1 MPTKSNNM
9 SPMPMQSKIGDA
21 SLKFG
26 PDWLRALSSSEN
38 TGGPS
43 STSPGGDGVGGPPP
57 RGFGFS
63 GWGPGPEGRSGF
75 HSNSNKDHQHHNYS
89 AAAAAF
95 SSPPSSSFHPVSY
108 HQSPRGGGEANK
120 GTGIP
125 SNPNRFKQSEHRYS
139 REEMLALY
147 DKNLESPEFLLTFG
161 TLYIEKM
168 QPPLAFSQPSE
179 EEIRIWHIP
188 QPESSRQGPGGAA
201 PIGRGYATRGR
212 GGGIDRGR
220 GRGRGSYSTY
230 GPRTH
235 EEEDP
240 RSSFSRPRNFERSQS
255 NHERTAWGDRNGVV
269 GSVGGPPGV
278 AGPEESNRGGGSW
291 RSRESFGGRRVS
303 EEGTNDDG
311 WRKPRWRRGDEAED
325 EYRSGSNSRRL
336 HRSWSEE
343 ENHDNIPEWAR
354 DNPSEESGTF
364 DSSGA
369 FHGEDRSSKSS
380 RETDNRKGGENS
392 GDSNSGNSLLKSRG
406 ESEHLGSHSDRVQKR
421 VQDRTESVKPVIPA
435 SVKEEAENNAGDD
448 HDEYSSSLSNNR
460 TSRDRDPFL
469 TLSNSSHQQQQQQQ
483 QQQYHHQGSKNSI
496 INIQKQLLESESHDR
511 SGHLIGLSSSES
523 HHIQRVQT
531 VQHQMTAS
539 SHDSRSQL
547 LHAQSLVERAASG
560 HGLHGGE
567 LRASSNTNES
577 NMPSLNNE
585 DDHYRSMTEEAM
597 NLVSKLIE
605 EDTLASRR
613 LRGPSGN
620 NAMSQQQQQ
629 LLASLSVAETLS
641 SSGGN
646 KQQQQQSSHND
657 LSRSGPGGGGHHPS
671 QNIPSQNTTTNVTVH
686 QPASSPSGSMEVW
699 FYRDPQGS
707 VQGPFSTH
715 EMGLWCSQG
724 YFSGSLQLRRECDK
738 IFITLL
744 EMGKVYGR
752 NPFAVADSSPPPPPI
767 QDPNASS
774 ALDHS
779 SQIQAQLHQQRQQ
792 ALLQQQ
798 NLMREQQQYM
808 MNLNHGGGGAIRKEQ
823 QDPSWH
829 QPQSSSIPPVVAPQ
843 QTRSASNSSLSSE
856 QIQAQLLMSMAK
868 SQGLDRDQSAMDQLH
883 ALYQRQLKTAGNETL
898 QSQNKNNFSDLMG
911 NSQSTPTMDVAS
923 NKSSSAVVNDPIQ
936 SLVQQL
942 TSMANTQHK
951 IISTPSKPPDVIS
964 PWGQTGNSS
973 VQQQQQ
979 TPQVQNQWGA
989 AQPTQTPW
997 EYREQMAK
1005 LQEEELRRR
1014 KEEEEAERKRL
1025 EEEERKH
1032 LEDKQRIEHER
1043 KRLEEQQRMEE
1054 EKQRKIREEQYLLQ
1068 KQQQE
1073 ILRKQQEEAEFQR
1086 LKDLQRQQLEQ
1097 QRQLRD
1103 EQTRLAEEQQKL
1115 EEQRLEKER
1124 KEQVAAEREVKLRQE
1139 RERELKLQQ
1148 QAQFSWNTATV
1159 QPTQNMAG
1167 GVAGS
1172 GGSKSLL
1179 EIQQEEAIKQE
1190 KEQASQKK
1198 KAQQEQLRQQQAQ
1211 QQKAINLKWVANAGA
1226 APTKQAPIKSLTEI
1240 QAEEQA
1246 KLQKQQ
1252 DQEREKRAIINQQQQ
1267 KQAVWSA
1274 QLTWAD
1280 RALAGTGGGSSS
1292 SSGTSAKKVNGGVWD
1307 DSMASMASKLKGSN
1321 NPLPSSVPSS
1331 SSSNNNN
1338 RGPAGGKKTKEI
1350 SDDSFMKLFSV
1361 QQDGAA
1367 TNQKGGS
1374 NRPKMTQ
1381 QAADEFTRWCS
1392 DRIQAIASGSVDIPT
1407 FVSFLKEVESPYEV
1421 GDYVRSYLGDGKEA
1435 KEFSREFLE
1444 RRSRWKNAR
1453 KGDGLTSS
1461 MEDNLC
1467 RPASAINPN
1476 SNEFQEVKA
1485 KGKKTK
1491 KNKMQKVD
1499 SRILGFSTSTVTDRL
1514 SREYCD
1520 STD

>member
-1 MPTKSNNM
+1 MSTKSNNM
-9 SPMPMQSKIGDA
+9 SPMPMQTKIGDA

-38 TGGPS
+38 TGSSSASPDDGGPS
-43 STSPGGDGVGGPPP
+43 P
-57 RGFGFS
+57 RGYS
-63 GWGPGPEGRSGF
+63 VWGPGPEVGGRSSF
-75 HSNSNKDHQHHNYS
+75 NSTSNKDHNY
-89 AAAAAF
+89 AVAF
-95 SSPPSSSFHPVSY
+95 SSPPSSSFRPISY
-108 HQSPRGGGEANK
+108 RQSPRGWGDANK
-120 GTGIP
+120 GTGPP
-125 SNPNRFKQSEHRYS
+125 SNPNRFKQPQYRYS
-139 REEMLALY
+139 REELLALY
-147 DKNLESPEFLLTFG
+147 DKNLESPDFLKTFG
-161 TLYIEKM
+161 TLYIKKM

-188 QPESSRQGPGGAA
+188 QPESSRQGPGGAD
-201 PIGRGYATRGR
+201 PIGPGYATRGR

-220 GRGRGSYSTY
+220 GRGRGSYLTY
-230 GPRTH
+230 GPRSH

-240 RSSFSRPRNFERSQS
+240 RSSFSRPRNFERPQS
-255 NHERTAWGDRNGVV
+255 NHERTVWGDRNGVV

-469 TLSNSSHQQQQQQQ
+469 TLYNSFHQQQQQQQ

-531 VQHQMTAS
+531 VQHQMPAFS
-539 SHDSRSQL
+539 YDSRSQL
-547 LHAQSLVERAASG
+547 LHAQSLVEPAASG
-560 HGLHGGE
+560 HGFHGGE
-567 LRASSNTNES
+567 LGASSNINELDTA
-577 NMPSLNNE
+577 SLTSE
-585 DDHYRSMTEEAM
+585 DEFYRSMTEEAM

-613 LRGPSGN
+613 LCGPSGN

-629 LLASLSVAETLS
+629 LLASLSVEETLS
-641 SSGGN
+641 SSGGGGGN

-657 LSRSGPGGGGHHPS
+657 LSRSGPGRGGHHPS

-843 QTRSASNSSLSSE
+843 QTRSTSNSSHAL
-856 QIQAQLLMSMAK
+856 QKMQTKLLKYMAR
-868 SQGLDRDQSAMDQLH
+868 SQGGVDGDQLY
-883 ALYQRQLKTAGNETL
+883 ASYQAEVFVGNETL
-898 QSQNKNNFSDLMG
+898 QSQNNFSDLMG
-911 NSQSTPTMDVAS
+911 NSQSTPIMDVAS

-951 IISTPSKPPDVIS
+951 ISSTPSKPPDVIS

-1014 KEEEEAERKRL
+1014 KAEEEVERKRL

-1032 LEDKQRIEHER
+1032 LEDKRRIEHER

-1073 ILRKQQEEAEFQR
+1073 IMRKQQEEAEFQR
-1086 LKDLQRQQLEQ
+1086 LKDRQRQQLEQ

-1115 EEQRLEKER
+1115 EEQRLENER
-1124 KEQVAAEREVKLRQE
+1124 KGQVAAEREVKLRQE
-1139 RERELKLQQ
+1139 QERELKLER
-1148 QAQFSWNTATV
+1148 QAQFSWNNATV
-1159 QPTQNMAG
+1159 QRTPSQNMASDD
-1167 GVAGS
+1167 ADS
-1172 GGSKSLL
+1172 SSISSSCSSGSKSLL
-1179 EIQQEEAIKQE
+1179 EIQQEEAIGQE
-1190 KEQASQKK
+1190 KEQANQKK
-1198 KAQQEQLRQQQAQ
+1198 SSQ
-1211 QQKAINLKWVANAGA
+1211 
-1226 APTKQAPIKSLTEI
+1226 
-1240 QAEEQA
+1240 EEQA
-1246 KLQKQQ
+1246 QKFNSL
-1252 DQEREKRAIINQQQQ
+1252 I
-1267 KQAVWSA
+1267 KQAFKE
-1274 QLTWAD
+1274 
-1280 RALAGTGGGSSS
+1280 ALNISQ
-1292 SSGTSAKKVNGGVWD
+1292 
-1307 DSMASMASKLKGSN
+1307 
-1321 NPLPSSVPSS
+1321 
-1331 SSSNNNN
+1331 
-1338 RGPAGGKKTKEI
+1338 RKEI
-1350 SDDSFMKLFSV
+1350 
-1361 QQDGAA
+1361 
-1367 TNQKGGS
+1367 
-1374 NRPKMTQ
+1374 
-1381 QAADEFTRWCS
+1381 
-1392 DRIQAIASGSVDIPT
+1392 I
-1407 FVSFLKEVESPYEV
+1407 
-1421 GDYVRSYLGDGKEA
+1421 DYVRSACRLTNHKIIRPRNLHDLVEYNPAVAIEILQRLIILNDLKVDEYFNA
-1435 KEFSREFLE
+1435 LIEMEMSVHSMEVVNVLTSNLQLPKEFVYKYVSNCIKACEGIQPTEKYAQNRLVRLLCVFLKSLLLTQVIDVQDIYLEVVVFLVQFIRIRE
-1444 RRSRWKNAR
+1444 
-1453 KGDGLTSS
+1453 
-1461 MEDNLC
+1461 
-1467 RPASAINPN
+1467 ASWLFTYIRNVEIEAPELREMIN
-1476 SNEFQEVKA
+1476 
-1485 KGKKTK
+1485 
-1491 KNKMQKVD
+1491 NKL
-1499 SRILGFSTSTVTDRL
+1499 I
-1514 SREYCD
+1514 EH
-1520 STD
+1520 